1 MRLLTTLACSITAA
15 IALAVTAAAA
25 DPDVGVLSVEQG
37 KGVVML
43 DIRGSVLGRLASGSL
58 RVTDLTPRDRY
69 NGLVVGRKL
78 TPERVAPKVMLY
90 RGQGLRFRMVGGGY
104 RIVVR
109 GAGIDLSAVG
119 RGAVSL
125 QGERKL
131 PGEDAGV
138 YALDGVDCELEPE
151 RCTPLPD
158 VLERFVLEPPPEEAS
173 PRIANP

>member
-1 MRLLTTLACSITAA
+1 MRLLNTLACSVVAA
-15 IALAVTAAAA
+15 TVLAVAAAAA
-25 DPDVGVLSVEQG
+25 DPNVGVLSVEQG

-43 DIRGSVLGRLASGSL
+43 DIRGSVLGRLTSGSL

-78 TPERVAPKVMLY
+78 TQERVGPRITLY

-109 GAGIDLSAVG
+109 GVGIDLSAVG
-119 RGAVSL
+119 RGVVTV
-125 QGERKL
+125 QGERTL

-138 YALDGVDCELEPE
+138 YSLDGVDCELEPT
-151 RCTPLPD
+151 RCTALPD
-158 VLERFVLEPPPEEAS
+158 FPERYVLEPPEEAS
-173 PRIANP
+173 QRAMIP